1 MADEETRRQALI
13 LLEELI
19 IQADDE
25 EWEMAVAFV
34 VLTTNGDT
42 HDIHLNGPFTE
53 RDDAQIWAE
62 QHEHDLNYGSPPN
75 EIPFVV
81 KVYPVVPM
89 S

>member
-13 LLEELI
+13 LLEQLI
-19 IQADDE
+19 IQAD
-25 EWEMAVAFV
+25 
-34 VLTTNGDT
+34 
-42 HDIHLNGPFTE
+42 
-53 RDDAQIWAE
+53 
-62 QHEHDLNYGSPPN
+62 DLNYGSPPD